1 LPNRCS
7 SARDARRARGAA
19 KPGAKPVT
27 VGVGVRVTAVA
38 VCVHCV
44 GIVDGSWAYSDQAGV
59 GTAEPTQM
67 SWVCA
72 LDSPG
77 APSAAAYSA
86 VGVRLRKSPTP
97 PRRNVVCGPSDPSPE
112 AQVKPRRGDTC
123 TSLGIRSVRTPN
135 SESTARLYSGAPL
148 NRAAS
153 SRAPY
158 VSRRFPPTR
167 QVSPAYSALTYG
179 ARLEAAR

>member
-1 LPNRCS
+1 M
-7 SARDARRARGAA
+7 
-19 KPGAKPVT
+19 
-27 VGVGVRVTAVA
+27 GVRFSAVA
-38 VCVHCV
+38 VSVHCV
-44 GIVDGSWAYSDQAGV
+44 GIVDGSWAYSDQSGV

-112 AQVKPRRGDTC
+112 AQVKPRRGGTC
-123 TSLGIRSVRTPN
+123 TLLRIPAVRTPN
-135 SESTARLYSGAPL
+135 SEFPARL
-148 NRAAS
+148 
-153 SRAPY
+153 
-158 VSRRFPPTR
+158 
-167 QVSPAYSALTYG
+167 
-179 ARLEAAR
+179 

>member
-1 LPNRCS
+1 M
-7 SARDARRARGAA
+7 
-19 KPGAKPVT
+19 
-27 VGVGVRVTAVA
+27 GVRVTAVA
-38 VCVHCV
+38 VSVHWV
-44 GIVDGSWAYSDQAGV
+44 GIVDGSWPYSEQSGV

-67 SWVCA
+67 SWVRA
-72 LDSPG
+72 LDSAG
-77 APSAAAYSA
+77 ALSAAAYSA

-123 TSLGIRSVRTPN
+123 TSLRIPSVRTPN

-148 NRAAS
+148 KPAAS

-158 VSRRFPPTR
+158 GRRRLPPT
-167 QVSPAYSALTYG
+167 PH
-179 ARLEAAR
+179 